1 MSRDEIGQYAE
12 EVAARRELTRN
23 EIIGIG
29 ANKESTMKKE
39 ERADCETY
47 DSGTP
52 TERPREIGVA
62 LNRLE
67 DAVSRMGVA
76 IENLERRLSPVLVK
90 AETKT
95 DQVVPCAGTTP
106 LGWRLSNIGNYLE
119 RIIENISDLNMRC
132 EL

>member
-1 MSRDEIGQYAE
+1 
-12 EVAARRELTRN
+12 
-23 EIIGIG
+23 
-29 ANKESTMKKE
+29 MKKE
-39 ERADCETY
+39 ECADCETY

-52 TERPREIGVA
+52 TECPGEIEIV
-62 LNRLE
+62 LE
-67 DAVSRMGVA
+67 GIEKAVSRMGDV
-76 IENLERRLSPVLVK
+76 ILSLERRLSPVLVK